1 MTLIPIPVLAGSS
14 AVHNSLAAQLRH
26 CQAMYAAV
34 PSEHNRYQVVR
45 LERLVQD
52 MLG

>member
-14 AVHNSLAAQLRH
+14 AVHHSLAAQLRH

-34 PSEHNRYQVVR
+34 PNEYNRYQLVR
-45 LERLVQD
+45 LEL
-52 MLG
+52 MLQEMRG